1 MVANRFHLPQKKR
14 RSSRPSGA
22 SDWKMNL
29 ILILLVVQT
38 CFLGWIWWS
47 GRLPAPPEKTQQPV
61 QEIAAQQE
69 PAAITEEEVTQPPVT
84 QDQPK
89 EETRSFADD
98 PIRIQILNGCGVRGI
113 ARRFADCMRNK
124 GYDVRETGNAARF
137 NYSTSRVIC
146 RVDDASLARLTA
158 NDLGVA
164 EISVDPDPKLVD
176 VEVTIILGN
185 DHSTLNCR

>member
-14 RSSRPSGA
+14 RSVRPSGA

-38 CFLGWIWWS
+38 CFLGWIWLS
-47 GRLPAPPEKTQQPV
+47 GRLPAKMEKPQKPV
-61 QEIAAQQE
+61 KETITQQE
-69 PAAITEEEVTQPPVT
+69 PAPVIEEEITQPPVI
-84 QDQPK
+84 QAQQL
-89 EETRSFADD
+89 EEIRSYVDD
-98 PIRIQILNGCGVRGI
+98 PIRIQILNGCGVPGI

-146 RVDDASLARLTA
+146 RVEDASLARLTA

-164 EISVDPDPKLVD
+164 ETSVDPDPTLVD

-185 DHSTLNCR
+185 DHRTLNCR